1 MKGWR
6 RIVFVTLALVV
17 GSCADVSYV
26 QTESPNNPYK
36 DYKSESAKAK
46 AIVGVGEPISR
57 RQMRSNAVFSMKGK
71 YALQDVMHRVA
82 GVYNVAVRWGNGVR
96 RNTRHNVLLSN
107 LSFDEARTYVEDV
120 FDVQIVREGER
131 RLLILPSASEPRI
144 EEFAPGAN
152 ITLADA
158 VRGLADECGFNM
170 VISENKKVLTSTR
183 VTTNL
188 KDVTCYDA
196 FAALLHPYGMSLVD
210 KGDYYAIGGLP
221 TRQWTLN
228 LHEPERDDER
238 EASYTSTFSGS
249 NEETGSEQELGG
261 AAKVKV
267 KSIRRL
273 WNELAVDLNNLLSHA
288 CREFMSTSRAG
299 SSSSSNFEPSLLP
312 PPDLVAGGGS
322 SGGGSSGT
330 NSSGSV
336 GGSGISGLST
346 TSSNRSGSCG
356 YVRINHSVGLVQ
368 MSAPESVLDRA
379 DDIIRQVEDVASR
392 RLLLEARVLAV
403 KRERFFDQGG
413 SITGSASGT
422 NNDLLDR
429 LGFSSITAAVQET
442 ILQNVTNT
450 PGGLNLNIDGGNLD
464 AVVRAVERFG
474 TTYLLMQPTIELM
487 DRQQATLVDGSS
499 QPYIIR
505 DASTETTTAGAITSF
520 ETDLK
525 FQFFGLQF
533 AASAQV
539 ADYGEPHT
547 VNVQIPI
554 LTKVGDFQNPIFSGS
569 NQIGVDPIPIP
580 ETRLIDQ
587 KVRIRDGEIKVI
599 GGLTKTIAV
608 DKEAG
613 VPLLREI
620 PAFGKLANQEGIS
633 FENVEFVVLLQVKRL
648 Y

>member
-1 MKGWR
+1 
-6 RIVFVTLALVV
+6 VTVAFIL

-36 DYKSESAKAK
+36 DYKSDNAKAK

-57 RQMRSNAVFSMKGK
+57 RQMRANAVFSMKGK
-71 YALQDVMHRVA
+71 YSLQDVVHRVA
-82 GVYNVAVRWGNGVR
+82 GVYNVAIRWGNGVR
-96 RNTRHNVLLSN
+96 HNVRNDVLISN

-120 FDVQIVREGER
+120 FNVQIVREGER

-170 VISENKKVLTSTR
+170 VISENKRVLANTR

-228 LHEPERDDER
+228 LHEPQRDDER

-249 NEETGSEQELGG
+249 NEETGSSQELGG
-261 AAKVKV
+261 SAKVLV
-267 KSIRRL
+267 KNKRRL
-273 WNELAVDLNNLLSHA
+273 WNDLASDLNNLLTHA
-288 CREFMSTSRAG
+288 CREFNGT
-299 SSSSSNFEPSLLP
+299 SSSTNSSGSNFEPSLLP
-312 PPDLVAGGGS
+312 PPDLMTGGGAAGG
-322 SGGGSSGT
+322 
-330 NSSGSV
+330 GSV
-336 GGSGISGLST
+336 GGSGSSTGSVDSSSSSSLATSPSGRLST
-346 TSSNRSGSCG
+346 CG
-356 YVRINHSVGLVQ
+356 YVRINPSVGLVQ
-368 MSAPESVLDRA
+368 MSAPEAVLDRA

-413 SITGSASGT
+413 SVTASGSGT
-422 NNDLLDR
+422 NNDILDR

-442 ILQNVTNT
+442 ILQNVTGN
-450 PGGLNLNIDGGNLD
+450 PGGFNLNIDGGNLD
-464 AVVRAVERFG
+464 AVVRIVERFG

-520 ETDLK
+520 ETELK

-533 AASAQV
+533 AATAQV
-539 ADYGEPHT
+539 ADHGEPHT

-608 DKEAG
+608 DREAG

-620 PAFGKLANQEGIS
+620 PAFGKLANQEGIT
-633 FENVEFVVLLQVKRL
+633 FENVEFVVLLQVKRV